1 MAKVI
6 TTELQH
12 SGASGANITLDS
24 SKNVTCENNLT
35 VDGTTTLT
43 GAVTLPAGTT
53 SDTLSFRNKFQ
64 NGACTVN
71 QRGNSTG
78 ITSSGYYGPD
88 RWRTNF
94 SSCGTWSISQ
104 DTESPDGFGYSY
116 KLDCTTADASPAAS
130 DEVSLNIRLEG
141 LDLQDLAYG
150 TSAAKSTTV
159 SFWVR
164 CTKTGNFQVNL
175 KNNDRNRICGGTA
188 TISSANTWEKKTI
201 TYPGDTTGSQV
212 IDNDNASAFQIE
224 MYFDGGSDLKGGT
237 TPSAW
242 EARVNTDRAAN
253 TTLAL
258 ADNTANI
265 LYMTGLQFEVGSTAT
280 DFEHRPYSD
289 ELARCKRYCY
299 VMKGDA
305 NAITGIVGSLSG
317 NEGLFSYR
325 LPVAMRTTPTFSAS
339 GSWRVNVSTGN
350 GSDQTSDLAGANY
363 TTTYDA
369 GWLQLSSISIANG
382 VNGSGILLQM
392 RSSGTTFTWVAEL

>member
-35 VDGTTTLT
+35 VDGNIS
-43 GAVTLPAGTT
+43 VAGTGLT
-53 SDTLSFRNKFQ
+53 DTKSFRNKFQ
-64 NGACTVN
+64 NGACQIN

-78 ITSSGYYGPD
+78 VTSSGYYGPD

-130 DEVSLNIRLEG
+130 DEVCLNVRLEG

-150 TSAAKSTTV
+150 TSSAKSTTV

-201 TYPGDTTGSQV
+201 TYPGDTTSSQV

-224 MYFDGGSDLKGGT
+224 MYFDAGSDLKGGT

-280 DFEHRPYSD
+280 DFEHRSYGD
-289 ELARCKRYCY
+289 ELARCRRYYHHWVDSWDGTEKTTGLMFQSYSSSGGHCP
-299 VMKGDA
+299 VHLVPQMRVAPSTKVSNSS
-305 NAITGIVGSLSG
+305 NAWQYIDGG
-317 NEGLFSYR
+317 
-325 LPVAMRTTPTFSAS
+325 
-339 GSWRVNVSTGN
+339 
-350 GSDQTSDLAGANY
+350 GSDDFDQIIGNSTSLWTNQNIELYAQGNLG
-363 TTTYDA
+363 TTTGHA
-369 GWLQLSSISIANG
+369 AFVRCKASPN
-382 VNGSGILLQM
+382 
-392 RSSGTTFTWVAEL
+392 TTYLAFNAEL

>member
-35 VDGTTTLT
+35 VDGNIS
-43 GAVTLPAGTT
+43 VAGTGLT
-53 SDTLSFRNKFQ
+53 DTKSFRNKFQ
-64 NGACTVN
+64 NGACQIN

-78 ITSSGYYGPD
+78 VTSSGYYGPD

-130 DEVSLNIRLEG
+130 DEVALNIRLEG

-150 TSAAKSTTV
+150 TSSAKSTTV

-201 TYPGDTTGSQV
+201 TYPGDTTSSQV

-224 MYFDGGSDLKGGT
+224 MYFDAGSDLKGGT

-265 LYMTGLQFEVGSTAT
+265 LYMTGLQFEIGSTAT
-280 DFEHRPYSD
+280 DFEHRSYDS
-289 ELARCKRYCY
+289 ELARCQRYFQQWTGENC
-299 VMKGDA
+299 GNFAGRWNGA
-305 NAITGIVGSLSG
+305 NNFVYAIPLIKPFRASPSIECKANDTSGSGNGEWKVFREDGASTCTNVPTVRSWTANTPQILMNLDGLSSGTDDRVGSIQATL
-317 NEGLFSYR
+317 
-325 LPVAMRTTPTFSAS
+325 SAS
-339 GSWRVNVSTGN
+339 GFLR
-350 GSDQTSDLAGANY
+350 
-363 TTTYDA
+363 
-369 GWLQLSSISIANG
+369 LS
-382 VNGSGILLQM
+382 
-392 RSSGTTFTWVAEL
+392 AEL